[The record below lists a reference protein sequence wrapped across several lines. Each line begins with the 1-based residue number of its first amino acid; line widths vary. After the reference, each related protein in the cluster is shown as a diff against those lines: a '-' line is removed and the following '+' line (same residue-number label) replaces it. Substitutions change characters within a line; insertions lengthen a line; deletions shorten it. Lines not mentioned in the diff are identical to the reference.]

1 MRTTT
6 GVNQKS
12 SDDVSF
18 RNLSKWIV
26 MLINFKR
33 VIKKNLQILKSYR
46 QNIARILHR
55 KRRIFYIN
63 NPENSAEFTVPK
75 HSPNRQDTVY
85 LLRQNI
91 PSTRPAESSAST
103 ASRETRIKR
112 ANGGERV
119 KLASVSL

>member
-1 MRTTT
+1 
-6 GVNQKS
+6 
-12 SDDVSF
+12 
-18 RNLSKWIV
+18 